1 MLQVTITFQRCA
13 RIYGDLPE
21 SMPIDANL
29 LLRER
34 RQVLLRVAGNG
45 TRGEDL
51 DRLVDCGELVR
62 AEPLTRLEIVRLL
75 DALSGEV
82 IQIRPIFVLQCSC
95 CTSYVESFSL

>member
-1 MLQVTITFQRCA
+1 MLHVTMITFQRCA
-13 RIYGDLPE
+13 RICGDLPE
-21 SMPIDANL
+21 SMPIHANL

-51 DRLVDCGELVR
+51 DCLVDCGELVR

-75 DALSGEV
+75 GALIDEV
-82 IQIRPIFVLQCSC
+82 IQIRPIFVVCS
-95 CTSYVESFSL
+95 FR